1 MTILIDNRDVEF
13 DIPKSIFKDFEDA
26 SKVILGMENINDE
39 VEISV
44 SFVNDEEI
52 KQLNRDYRDKDNVTD
67 VLSFPTEMNYH
78 IEGIP
83 VILGDVVICLK
94 RAKEQSEEFG
104 HSFERELVYLFV
116 HSMFHLLGYDHID
129 EDDKVLMR
137 KKEKEA
143 LKRIGIFRNEG

>member
-13 DIPKSIFKDFEDA
+13 DIPKSIIKDFEDA
-26 SKVILGMENINDE
+26 SKVILEIENINDE

>member
-1 MTILIDNRDVEF
+1 MAILIDNRDIEF

-26 SKVILGMENINDE
+26 SKVILEMENINDE

>member
-1 MTILIDNRDVEF
+1 MAILIDNRDVEF

-26 SKVILGMENINDE
+26 SKVILEMENINDE

>member
-1 MTILIDNRDVEF
+1 MAILIDNRDVEF
-13 DIPKSIFKDFEDA
+13 DIPKSIFKNFEDA
-26 SKVILGMENINDE
+26 SKVILEMENINEE

>member
-26 SKVILGMENINDE
+26 SKVILEMENINDE

>member
-1 MTILIDNRDVEF
+1 MAILIDNRDGEF
-13 DIPKSIFKDFEDA
+13 DIPKSIIKDFEDA
-26 SKVILGMENINDE
+26 SKVILEMENINDE